1 MRLTYRGQVL
11 QFDTPPTPAE
21 LEAAYAAR
29 AASQRPGPEQRP
41 LTDPEADLRFVEES
55 RPGAPWPRVSVAV
68 RLDGPL
74 DEARLLSVMDAAIGR
89 HPNLRAT
96 VDADAVRVLPIR
108 SGYVEVARSCP
119 VNDEALVQV
128 AARISAEEA
137 EHKEAIAAVLLR
149 ENDHQAALVVSVRHM
164 FADAPALDSFIA
176 EIGTAYADDA
186 YVGNSCRD
194 SGVPEAGNDSLEP
207 AELPSAPL
215 AYWRMALRDVRRRLT
230 VSDVEHSGG
239 ETGWVPCELSAELS
253 GRIRRAAVTAQVR
266 PPAIFAAALQE
277 LLRCAGVGANPT
289 IGMSVTV
296 PVQTQVACA
305 IRTLPVPVA
314 LWDEPPFEVI
324 AQRIQQRIRDL
335 QTYRH
340 PRVADLVAMTSPGTE
355 CLYDAVLNYQ
365 VSPFSHRQW
374 GTLSAEVVQ
383 LPEPGDG
390 TLLTLEVLRGRHPA
404 DPFTVQMRGDASRL
418 DEADVRCLLR
428 EYERILHGQPD
439 SQHAMPADAPD
450 PGWTATGAAFA
461 DLVTPSRLP
470 SGQTAL
476 ITYSGRK
483 LTWGQVTGRVAA
495 SSAQLPDGTSPAVLC
510 LDTGDALP
518 WLLTCWGA
526 RRPVHVLDADTP
538 VRYVSAVCTALQAGV
553 LVLSAESLLAGE
565 GWRAQL
571 PEPVEVI
578 IDTGGWPEALHIDPP
593 PAPAD
598 GMTGGVAAFVPSSA
612 SSATLGLQPVTDACL
627 VHMSNISVTSPR
639 AQAWRLPSS
648 LGSADGL
655 FVLGQALRRG
665 LPLVEHD
672 APCPELVVAKLVP
685 QQGIAGGWST
695 EQVEESGLGASGPVS
710 PPIAGM
716 QELGCPIEPMTRT
729 QPSLIMLCRSGRI
742 VGDRCIGEIHLWG
755 TGGLLPTG
763 ILARRVGNQI
773 ERAGPRHPD
782 NMAMARGGILVRFDA
797 LARWLL
803 TELDTIDDIEFLL
816 PAMADG
822 KLCVVVTSNRAEV
835 DGRADEALQDQL
847 IARLPYPAQPDEV
860 HIVPSIDRSSA
871 DWRSALSQLLHR
883 DEQSRFAQ
891 PEDEIEQ
898 AIAAV
903 WKSVLGVQRVGAL
916 DDFFMLGGHSLSAVL
931 VVSQLRDLGMAV
943 NVGDVFQAG
952 TVRKLAA
959 AIKDAATPFEV
970 ETVTITDADWESEW

>member
-29 AASQRPGPEQRP
+29 AASQGPGAERRP
-41 LTDPEADLRFVEES
+41 LTDPEADLRFIEES

-74 DEARLLSVMDAAIGR
+74 DEARLLSVMDAAISR

-96 VDADAVRVLPIR
+96 VDGNAVRVLPIR
-108 SGYVEVARSCP
+108 AGYVEVARSCP
-119 VNDEALVQV
+119 VNDEALAEV

-149 ENDHQAALVVSVRHM
+149 QNDHHAALVISVRHV

-186 YVGNSCRD
+186 CVGDSCAG
-194 SGVPEAGNDSLEP
+194 SGGPGVGSGSPEP
-207 AELPSAPL
+207 PELPPAPL

-230 VSDVEHSGG
+230 VSGVEHPGG
-239 ETGWVPCELSAELS
+239 EAGWVQCELSAELS
-253 GRIRRAAVTAQVR
+253 GRIRRAAVAAQVR

-277 LLRCAGVGANPT
+277 LLGCAGVGANPT

-296 PVQTQVACA
+296 PVQAQVACA

-314 LWDEPPFEVI
+314 LWDDPPVEVI

-365 VSPFSHRQW
+365 VTPFSRRQW

-418 DEADVRCLLR
+418 DDADVRCLVR

-439 SQHAMPADAPD
+439 RQHAMPADGPD
-450 PGWTATGAAFA
+450 PGWTATVPAFA
-461 DLVTPSRLP
+461 DLIAPSRLP
-470 SGQTAL
+470 PGQTAL

-483 LTWGQVTGRVAA
+483 LTWGQVAGRVAA

-510 LDTGDALP
+510 LDTDDALA

-538 VRYVSAVCTALQAGV
+538 ARYVSAVCTALQAGV

-565 GWRAQL
+565 EWRAEL
-571 PEPVEVI
+571 PEPVEVV
-578 IDTGGWPEALHIDPP
+578 IDTGGWPEGLHPDP

-627 VHMSNISVTSPR
+627 ILMSNMSVTSPR

-672 APCPELVVAKLVP
+672 ASCPELVVAKLVP
-685 QQGIAGGWST
+685 RQGIAGGWST
-695 EQVEESGLGASGPVS
+695 VQVEESGPGASSPVS
-710 PPIAGM
+710 ELMVGM
-716 QELGCPIEPMTRT
+716 QELGCPIEPMTHTR
-729 QPSLIMLCRSGRI
+729 PSLITLCRSGRI
-742 VGDRCIGEIHLWG
+742 AGDRCIGEIHLGG

-773 ERAGPRHPD
+773 ERAGRRHPD
-782 NMAMARGGILVRFDA
+782 NMAMARGGILMRFDA

-803 TELDTIDDIEFLL
+803 TELDTIDDAEFLL

-822 KLCVVVTSNRAEV
+822 KLCVVVTSNRAEGDNRV
-835 DGRADEALQDQL
+835 GEALRDQL

-860 HIVPSIDRSSA
+860 HIVPSIDRTSA

-891 PEDEIEQ
+891 PEGEIEQ
-898 AIAAV
+898 AIASV
-903 WKSVLGVQRVGAL
+903 WRSVLGVQRVGAV

-943 NVGDVFQAG
+943 NVGDVFRAG
-952 TVRKLAA
+952 TVRGLAA
-959 AIKDAATPFEV
+959 AIKDAATTFEV
-970 ETVTITDADWESEW
+970 ETVTITDANWESEW